1 MFGYS
6 VSKDMKK
13 FNSDNMRKLAYH
25 LTLIVKGLKISV
37 E

>member
-25 LTLIVKGLKISV
+25 LIVKGLKISV